1 MITDHRFIAN
11 FKRYK
16 FLLSQLVERD
26 IKIKYRRSVLGIFW
40 SFLQPLLMMVVLT
53 IVFSQLFASNIEN
66 YPVYLLTG
74 KLIFD
79 FFSQGT
85 RSAMMS
91 ITKAEI
97 LKKVYIPK
105 YMYTLSS
112 IISSFV
118 TFLLSLVVLFMVM
131 LVTNVDF
138 TIYIIFTSL
147 PILAL
152 LVFTVGVGLILATAT
167 LFFRDMEHLYGVF
180 VTLLMYGTPIFYPP
194 EIIPESFRFLLDIN
208 PLYAIIS
215 CCRSVFM
222 DGTIYDP
229 SQLLFATASAIV
241 ALVLGIAMFY
251 KYQDKFI
258 LHM

>member
-53 IVFSQLFASNIEN
+53 IVFSQLFKNNIEN

-105 YMYTLSS
+105 YMYTLST

-131 LVTNVDF
+131 VVTNVDF

-167 LFFRDMEHLYGVF
+167 LFFRDIEHLYGVF
-180 VTLLMYGTPIFYPP
+180 VTLLMYGTPIFYPARDYTRKFQ
-194 EIIPESFRFLLDIN
+194 IPSG
-208 PLYAIIS
+208 S
-215 CCRSVFM
+215 
-222 DGTIYDP
+222 
-229 SQLLFATASAIV
+229 
-241 ALVLGIAMFY
+241 
-251 KYQDKFI
+251 
-258 LHM
+258 